1 MIHRAFLSRA
11 FQSANYAYTRRTC
24 VAASMTI
31 LREHQAITSADDL
44 SIWTH
49 TAFCITAPVIICF
62 EISYCANLGDR
73 NVDIYR
79 EAVQAARDRLAARKE
94 DLLAARGVTLID
106 AIALEQSDFDVQP
119 HSQGLISARKIIN
132 LPRVVE
138 NFFMADKPDST
149 RDILD
154 RMADTLPFEFE
165 ESIEQSLGG
174 EMTLPV
180 FYDFDEW
187 FNSAFNERQA
197 SN

>member
-11 FQSANYAYTRRTC
+11 FRSANYAYTRRTC

-73 NVDIYR
+73 NVEIYR
-79 EAVQAARDRLAARKE
+79 EAVRAARDRLAARKE
-94 DLLAARGVTLID
+94 NLLASRGVPLID
-106 AIALEQSDFDVQP
+106 AIALEQPDFDVQP
-119 HSQGLISARKIIN
+119 DSQDSTSARKIIN
-132 LPRVVE
+132 LPRVAE
-138 NFFMADKPDST
+138 TFFMADKPNST

-154 RMADTLPFEFE
+154 RIADTLPFEFE
-165 ESIEQSLGG
+165 ETIRESLG
-174 EMTLPV
+174 EEIALPV

-187 FNSAFNERQA
+187 LNSAFHEGQA